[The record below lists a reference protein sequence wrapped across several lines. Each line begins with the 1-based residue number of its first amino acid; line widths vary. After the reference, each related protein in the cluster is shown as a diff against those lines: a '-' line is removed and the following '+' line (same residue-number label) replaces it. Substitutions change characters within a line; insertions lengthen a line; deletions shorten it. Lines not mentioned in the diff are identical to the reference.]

1 MWEVELKG
9 ERASMQGVNDP
20 KNRMMCRYFVFGVRG
35 RRWVA
40 YKYSDTQ
47 REGYA
52 PHPLTPMP
60 FLSTKVPVWSYLV
73 FHRVLRGYRSLV
85 FPNPKALTVP
95 IYRFPSLPLPLPKQ
109 NPLGSVLTCPPDPS
123 PFRAQLIQ
131 HPGLHVL
138 TSLHVFYHHKTTTLW
153 QQHASQTLRAS
164 STQIR
169 EPYYPCH
176 MPSFTYHPWTPITII
191 VYVLPTVAFIFHS
204 ITKCTICYFLNSL
217 LTHFFLLF
225 LNKSSK

>member
-60 FLSTKVPVWSYLV
+60 FLSTKVPV
-73 FHRVLRGYRSLV
+73 
-85 FPNPKALTVP
+85 
-95 IYRFPSLPLPLPKQ
+95 
-109 NPLGSVLTCPPDPS
+109 
-123 PFRAQLIQ
+123 
-131 HPGLHVL
+131 
-138 TSLHVFYHHKTTTLW
+138 
-153 QQHASQTLRAS
+153 
-164 STQIR
+164 
-169 EPYYPCH
+169 
-176 MPSFTYHPWTPITII
+176 
-191 VYVLPTVAFIFHS
+191 
-204 ITKCTICYFLNSL
+204 
-217 LTHFFLLF
+217 
-225 LNKSSK
+225 